1 MTTETMA
8 DIPVSD
14 IDPFTRDTLRN
25 THACTGQIRDMAPF
39 VYLRK
44 YDVYATGR
52 HKQAQSI
59 LMNWKGFT
67 STVKAFGPRPHIGS
81 ILVMQDPPDHT
92 RIRTAIMKLLSPA
105 ALESLRVGFEAEAE
119 KLVDRLLSED
129 RVVDA
134 HKDIG
139 AAFVLKVFPDLLGVI
154 PHGRENLLRFGDIA
168 FNSTVPINDIYHES
182 LERNGDAIEWLDKQC
197 EREAVTP
204 DGLAS
209 RIYALADE
217 SQVEPDEA
225 AALVRAMLAGGFDTT
240 VMSMASGLHY
250 FARQPEQW
258 DFVRA
263 DPNTMVKSAYD
274 EILRYDPPSRFLG
287 RGVVSDVE
295 VEGVPLRAGSRVVCF
310 LTAAGRDERKWEQ
323 PDSFDVRRK
332 PMGGLSFGVG
342 LHACLG
348 QSMARLE
355 FSSLGNVLAR
365 RIKRFE
371 PAGESERLINNQ
383 ANGWRQVPLRLH
395 AA

>member
-1 MTTETMA
+1 
-8 DIPVSD
+8 
-14 IDPFTRDTLRN
+14 
-25 THACTGQIRDMAPF
+25 
-39 VYLRK
+39 
-44 YDVYATGR
+44 
-52 HKQAQSI
+52 
-59 LMNWKGFT
+59 
-67 STVKAFGPRPHIGS
+67 
-81 ILVMQDPPDHT
+81 
-92 RIRTAIMKLLSPA
+92 MKLLSPA
-105 ALESLRVGFEAEAE
+105 ALESLRAGFEAEAE

-129 RVVDA
+129 KVVDA

-154 PHGRENLLRFGDIA
+154 PQGRENLLRYGDIA

-182 LERNGDAIEWLDKQC
+182 LEKNGDAIAWLDKQC
-197 EREAVTP
+197 ERDAVSP
-204 DGLAS
+204 DGMAS
-209 RIYALADE
+209 RIYALADTG
-217 SQVEPDEA
+217 QVERDEA
-225 AALVRAMLAGGFDTT
+225 AALVRAMLTGGFDTT
-240 VMSMASGLHY
+240 VMSMSSGLHY

-258 DFVRA
+258 DYVRA
-263 DPNTMVKSAYD
+263 DPVTMVKSAYD

-287 RGVVSDVE
+287 RGVVADVE

-332 PMGGLSFGVG
+332 PAGGLSFGLG

-355 FSSLGNVLAR
+355 FSCLGNVLAR

-371 PAGESERLINNQ
+371 PAGDPERLVNNQ
-383 ANGWRQVPLRLH
+383 ANGWYQVPLRLH